1 MSAKQSS
8 PVMGIIIA
16 AVMIVG
22 GWLMYQHLTKPMADR
37 AEASNSWA
45 KTEGVIIHSAIEK
58 ERGSKGKTTY
68 SADIRY
74 EFQVNDSLFEG
85 YRVTFGNVSRS
96 SSDNAKETLRKYPVR
111 KKVDVYYDPEFPG
124 DSVLIKGGNMW
135 TSVIKYSPWLFII
148 FGVMLTLQSLK
159 RILRFFLGGR

>member
-8 PVMGIIIA
+8 PVVGIIFA

-22 GWLMYQHLTKPMADR
+22 GWYTYQLFTKPMADK
-37 AEASNSWA
+37 AEASESWT
-45 KTEGVIIHSAIEK
+45 KTEGAIIHSAIEK
-58 ERGSKGKTTY
+58 NRGSKGKTTY

-74 EFQVNDSLFEG
+74 EFYVHDSLFEG

-124 DSVLIKGGNMW
+124 ESVLIKGGNMW
-135 TSVIKYSPWLFII
+135 TSIIKYSPWLLIL
-148 FGVMLTLQSLK
+148 FGAMIALQSLK